1 MAELKIFN
9 DIQSEDTKNIV
20 QYFGGVEGTSFK
32 DIDEFIKTIPADD
45 ETIDIRLHCNG
56 GEVLEGIAIYDK
68 LRSTGKTISAVV
80 EGTCA
85 SMATIILLAAQADK
99 RNAYQNAEFLIHE
112 PYMYFS
118 TEHGTA
124 DELRK
129 ASEEMQRLEDKL
141 TDIYVDRTDADRDT
155 IIALMKDGKF
165 ISADKAQEI
174 GLISTIIAPASAKYK
189 PINNPIKT
197 ESDMSK
203 ETITVE
209 KSWLQKAL
217 SFLGMTEKPLN
228 MTLTTADGAELTV
241 EREDGDPE
249 VGDKAS
255 PDGTH
260 TMADGKTIIVEDGVI
275 VEIREKV
282 EQVEGEPTADK
293 TEDTKKGEASAEDV
307 DTASLDAEIND
318 LKAENAALRAKVEEL
333 TKELDTAK
341 ANAKSNDDLRILN
354 AVKMAGGEKAL
365 AQFASHFVPEA
376 RKPQTDRVKDEASK
390 KSVSKDDILAKLS
403 SYKKK

>member
-1 MAELKIFN
+1 MAELKIYN

-20 QYFGGVEGTSFK
+20 QYFGGVEGTSFR
-32 DIDEFIKTIPADD
+32 DIDEFIKAIPSDD

-56 GEVLEGIAIYDK
+56 GEVLEGFAIYDK

-112 PYMYFS
+112 PYMAYQ
-118 TEHGTA
+118 TMHGTA

-141 TDIYVDRTDADRDT
+141 TDIYVDRTNADRET
-155 IIALMKDGKF
+155 IVALMKDGKF
-165 ISADKAQEI
+165 ISSEKAQEI
-174 GLISTIIAPASAKYK
+174 GLISTIIAPASAKHT
-189 PINNPIKT
+189 PINHKKS

-241 EREDGDPE
+241 EREDGEPE

-255 PDGTH
+255 PDGEH
-260 TMADGKTIIVEDGVI
+260 QMPDGKTIIVTDGVI
-275 VEIREKV
+275 TEIREP
-282 EQVEGEPTADK
+282 EPEEK
-293 TEDTKKGEASAEDV
+293 PTEPDAKDEEIEA
-307 DTASLDAEIND
+307 
-318 LKAENAALRAKVEEL
+318 LKAKIEEL
-333 TKELDTAK
+333 QKQLED
-341 ANAKSNDDLRILN
+341 ANANGKSEDEKNVL
-354 AVKMAGGEKAL
+354 AEVEKMGG
-365 AQFASHFVPEA
+365 
-376 RKPQTDRVKDEASK
+376 
-390 KSVSKDDILAKLS
+390 LAKLKKMS
-403 SYKKK
+403 SDYTPAKREEEKNTPLNTTEQPKKYDEVRQRIMNRKRTY

>member
-1 MAELKIFN
+1 MAELKIYN

-20 QYFGGVEGTSFK
+20 QFWGGVEGTSFR
-32 DIDEFIKTIPADD
+32 DIDEFIKTIPEDD
-45 ETIDIRLHCNG
+45 NEIDIRLHCNG
-56 GEVLEGIAIYDK
+56 GEVLEGFAIYDK

-85 SMATIILLAAQADK
+85 SMATIILLSAQADK
-99 RNAYQNAEFLIHE
+99 RKAYQNAEFLIHE

-141 TDIYVDRTDADRDT
+141 TDIYVDRTNADRDT

-174 GLISTIIAPASAKYK
+174 GLISTIVAPASAKHT
-189 PINNPIKT
+189 PINHIKR
-197 ESDMSK
+197 ESDMDN
-203 ETITVE
+203 ETIKVE
-209 KSWLQKAL
+209 KSWLKKAL
-217 SFLGMTEKPLN
+217 SFLGVTESTEPEQTQESAPVD
-228 MTLTTADGAELTV
+228 MTLTTADGAELTI
-241 EREDGDPE
+241 EREEGDPE

-275 VEIREKV
+275 VEIREP
-282 EQVEGEPTADK
+282 EPEEEPTDK
-293 TEDTKKGEASAEDV
+293 TPEP
-307 DTASLDAEIND
+307 DAKDLEISD
-318 LKAENAALRAKVEEL
+318 LKAQIEDLKAQLADATANGKSENDVETLDWVAKAGG
-333 TKELDTAK
+333 LDTLKNMASDYTPK
-341 ANAKSNDDLRILN
+341 KREEEKTTPLNTTDQPRKYDEVLTRILN
-354 AVKMAGGEKAL
+354 
-365 AQFASHFVPEA
+365 
-376 RKPQTDRVKDEASK
+376 RKRT
-390 KSVSKDDILAKLS
+390 
-403 SYKKK
+403 Y

>member
-1 MAELKIFN
+1 MAELKIYN

-20 QYFGGVEGTSFK
+20 QFFGGVEGTSFK

-56 GEVLEGIAIYDK
+56 GEVLEGFAIYDK

-85 SMATIILLAAQADK
+85 SMATIILLSAQADK
-99 RNAYQNAEFLIHE
+99 RKAYQNAEFLIHE

-141 TDIYVDRTDADRDT
+141 TDIYVDRTNADRET
-155 IIALMKDGKF
+155 IVALMKDGKF
-165 ISADKAQEI
+165 ISSEKAQEI
-174 GLISTIIAPASAKYK
+174 GLISTIIAPASAKHT
-189 PINNPIKT
+189 PINHKKS

-241 EREDGDPE
+241 EREDGEPE

-255 PDGTH
+255 PDGEH
-260 TMADGKTIIVEDGVI
+260 QMPDGKTIIVTDGVI
-275 VEIREKV
+275 TEIREP
-282 EQVEGEPTADK
+282 EPEEK
-293 TEDTKKGEASAEDV
+293 PTEPDAKDEEIEA
-307 DTASLDAEIND
+307 
-318 LKAENAALRAKVEEL
+318 LKAKIEEL
-333 TKELDTAK
+333 QKQLED
-341 ANAKSNDDLRILN
+341 ANANGKSEDEKNVLAEVEKI
-354 AVKMAGGEKAL
+354 GG
-365 AQFASHFVPEA
+365 
-376 RKPQTDRVKDEASK
+376 
-390 KSVSKDDILAKLS
+390 LAKLKKMS
-403 SYKKK
+403 SDYTPAKREEEKNTPLNTTEQPKKYDEVRQRIMNRKRTY

>member
-1 MAELKIFN
+1 MAELKIYN

-20 QYFGGVEGTSFK
+20 QYFGGVEGTSFR
-32 DIDEFIKTIPADD
+32 DIDEFIKAIPSDD

-56 GEVLEGIAIYDK
+56 GEVLEGFAIYDK

-112 PYMYFS
+112 PYMAYQ
-118 TEHGTA
+118 TMHGTA

-141 TDIYVDRTDADRDT
+141 TDIYVDRTNADRDT
-155 IIALMKDGKF
+155 IVALMKEGKF

-174 GLISTIIAPASAKYK
+174 GLISTIIAPASAKHT
-189 PINNPIKT
+189 PINHKKS
-197 ESDMSK
+197 ESDMRK

-255 PDGTH
+255 PDGEH
-260 TMADGKTIIVEDGVI
+260 QMPDGKTIIVTDGVI
-275 VEIREKV
+275 TEIREP
-282 EQVEGEPTADK
+282 EPEEK
-293 TEDTKKGEASAEDV
+293 PTEPDAKDEEIEA
-307 DTASLDAEIND
+307 
-318 LKAENAALRAKVEEL
+318 LKAKIEEL
-333 TKELDTAK
+333 QKQLED
-341 ANAKSNDDLRILN
+341 ANANGKSEDEKNVLAEVEKMGGLAILKKMSSDYTPAKREDEKNTPMNTTEQPSKYDEVLTRILN
-354 AVKMAGGEKAL
+354 
-365 AQFASHFVPEA
+365 
-376 RKPQTDRVKDEASK
+376 RKRT
-390 KSVSKDDILAKLS
+390 
-403 SYKKK
+403 Y

>member
-275 VEIREKV
+275 VEIREP
-282 EQVEGEPTADK
+282 EPEEEPTDK
-293 TEDTKKGEASAEDV
+293 TPEP
-307 DTASLDAEIND
+307 DAKDLEIAD
-318 LKAENAALRAKVEEL
+318 LKAQIEEL
-333 TKELDTAK
+333 KAQLADATANGKSEDDVKTLDWVAKAGGLDTLKNMASDYTPNK
-341 ANAKSNDDLRILN
+341 REEEKTTPLNATDQPRKYDDVLTRILN
-354 AVKMAGGEKAL
+354 
-365 AQFASHFVPEA
+365 
-376 RKPQTDRVKDEASK
+376 RKRT
-390 KSVSKDDILAKLS
+390 
-403 SYKKK
+403 Y